1 MRSPA
6 RHSSTSLSEAPR
18 EMRSGTMA
26 EGKSTTP
33 RSGRMGS
40 SAGTATP
47 LMSSSKPTRRWPP
60 SRPRPGD
67 PLSGSLTLHEEMSGL
82 ARETGV
88 ELATL
93 APEELLRHRPAAR
106 ALVEELDGIVAE
118 IEASGAHL
126 KDVQLGLVDF
136 PAELDGE
143 IVYLCWQ
150 F

>member
-1 MRSPA
+1 MRPEKTFRLA
-6 RHSSTSLSEAPR
+6 EANAFVPR
-18 EMRSGTMA
+18 LHV
-26 EGKSTTP
+26 
-33 RSGRMGS
+33 
-40 SAGTATP
+40 
-47 LMSSSKPTRRWPP
+47 LMERLQRGAL
-60 SRPRPGD
+60 R
-67 PLSGSLTLHEEMSGL
+67 LHEEMSGL

-136 PAELDGE
+136 PAELEGE

-150 F
+150 FGEPEVAFWHRIEDGFAGRRPLPGTARPRYLQ

>member
-1 MRSPA
+1 VRPEKTFHLA
-6 RHSSTSLSEAPR
+6 EVNAIVPR
-18 EMRSGTMA
+18 LHV
-26 EGKSTTP
+26 
-33 RSGRMGS
+33 
-40 SAGTATP
+40 
-47 LMSSSKPTRRWPP
+47 LMERLQRGAL
-60 SRPRPGD
+60 R
-67 PLSGSLTLHEEMSGL
+67 LHEEMSGL

-93 APEELLRHRPAAR
+93 ATEELLRHRPAAR

-150 F
+150 FGEPEVAFWHRIEDGFAGRRPLPAARPRYLQ